1 MLAGDAQHAKMQHA
15 RSDCPSATLR
25 RTLKRRS
32 RSTYEASECASV
44 TSASSAFSVPAA
56 AIFVSCKPAALQRW
70 VHSVS
75 SSCEKIC
82 ASERA
87 GRRRRCARQ
96 PHQPRPYRLM
106 RLGLHVA
113 RAHACVRVE
122 TACSGGSMTTCDMRH
137 TAHNKQHATCNVQ
150 QLAIPGMQMTRDLCR
165 EASCSATG
173 AAQLEGAV
181 V

>member
-1 MLAGDAQHAKMQHA
+1 MLAGNAQHAKMQHA
-15 RSDCPSATLR
+15 RSDCQSATLR

-32 RSTYEASECASV
+32 RSTYKASGCAFV
-44 TSASSAFSVPAA
+44 TSASSAFSVPVV

-75 SSCEKIC
+75 SSCEKTC

-106 RLGLHVA
+106 RLGLHLA

-122 TACSGGSMTTCDMRH
+122 TACSDGNDNMRH
-137 TAHNKQHATCNVQ
+137 ETHGTQHAACDIQ
-150 QLAIPGMQMTRDLCR
+150 PLAIPGMADDAR
-165 EASCSATG
+165 S
-173 AAQLEGAV
+173 V
-181 V
+181 P